1 MRRHYHYTGRVEVEV
16 EVSIDDDYGRKSN
29 EEKMGNNK
37 IEQYKKN
44 N

>member
-1 MRRHYHYTGRVEVEV
+1 MRRHYHYSGRVGVEVEV

-37 IEQYKKN
+37 IE
-44 N
+44 